1 MASVYKRKNG
11 TYYIKFKQ
19 GGRWRYRSLK
29 TKNRRQA
36 DKEKT
41 EIESRLVAQA
51 ETSVPQ
57 KDITFAALKK
67 RYVDWAATQRRPQT
81 IDSRE
86 RALERFPLLT
96 GVETVAWV
104 EPDHIEKFKK
114 RLLQGAEPLKKPV
127 GARTVNEA
135 LGALRAVVYRAQKQK
150 WYVGPNPFAQV
161 EMLPE
166 PKRRPAWLTK
176 EQIEAVLEAAELHS
190 RNAHLFFA
198 QRLYAGLRKDEAL
211 NARWEWYDFQ
221 AGLVHV
227 QEGFGWK
234 PKTGNR
240 TLPLHSKLRSILGLY
255 GPPKDGKG
263 YLIAP
268 EKEWGK
274 NRYRFEIR
282 KTFDA
287 VASTVEVDG
296 LTPHVLRHTFA
307 SQLAMAGVSLW
318 KISQFLGHSTM
329 RTTQIYAH
337 LRPEGDEDID
347 RF

>member
-1 MASVYKRKNG
+1 MASIYKRKNG
-11 TYYIKFKQ
+11 VYYVKFKQ
-19 GGRWRYRSLK
+19 GGLWRYRSLH
-29 TKNRRQA
+29 TRNRRQA
-36 DKEKT
+36 DKELA
-41 EIESRLVAQA
+41 EIENRLRAQPTA
-51 ETSVPQ
+51 TPR

-67 RYVDWAATQRRPQT
+67 RYVDWATTQRRPQT
-81 IDSRE
+81 IESRE

-96 GVETVAWV
+96 GIETVARV
-104 EPDHIEKFKK
+104 QPDHVETFKRK
-114 RLLQGAEPLKKPV
+114 YLEGAEPLRKAV
-127 GARTVNEA
+127 GPRTVNEA
-135 LGALRAVVYRAQKQK
+135 LGALRAVVYRAQRQK
-150 WYVGPNPFAQV
+150 WYTGPNPFAQV

-176 EQIEAVLEAAELHS
+176 EQIEAVLEAAELHG

-198 QRLYAGLRKDEAL
+198 QGIYAGFRKDEAL
-211 NARWEWYDFQ
+211 NARWEWYDFE

-240 TLPLHSKLRSILGLY
+240 TLPLHSKLRAILGLY

-268 EKEWGK
+268 EKGWGK

-287 VASTVEVDG
+287 VATAAKVDG

-318 KISQFLGHSTM
+318 KISQFLGHTTL